1 MMLACRSTLLPKLV
15 TNSYKL
21 VAEEPELMP
30 SNELDQLYVAADYC
44 KPERDQNF

>member
-15 TNSYKL
+15 TNSYK
-21 VAEEPELMP
+21 VEAVEPELMP
-30 SNELDQLYVAADYC
+30 SHELDQVHEAVNYS